1 MDLVLFSYK
10 SANTTQAADD
20 TSLCHVFHCKVI
32 KLTYLPHV
40 NAMKSKE
47 SPYVFGWGS
56 AAVLQIRFVIT
67 STDDASCHRSAEIS

>member
-47 SPYVFGWGS
+47 SPYVFG
-56 AAVLQIRFVIT
+56 
-67 STDDASCHRSAEIS
+67 